1 MCNHTVV
8 SLVWSLKALVVGD
21 ELTIELSERNR
32 RKGKLQYFLLNM
44 PLADSFLK
52 DEVDDA

>member
-1 MCNHTVV
+1 
-8 SLVWSLKALVVGD
+8 VWSLKALVVGD